1 MELNQYQIVLVN
13 LDPTQ
18 GSEIKKTRPCL
29 IISPNEMNKYLQ
41 TIVVAPMTTS
51 SKPYPTRVEVKQ
63 NKTKGWVVIDQI
75 RTVDRTRILKTFDFL
90 TENEISRIAF
100 PNLIPLEFP
109 I

>member
-18 GSEIKKTRPCL
+18 GSEIKKTHPCL

-51 SKPYPTRVEVKQ
+51 SKPYPTRVEVKH

-75 RTVDRTRILKTFDFL
+75 ITVDRTRILKTFDFL
-90 TENEISRIAF
+90 TENEISRIKAVIQETF
-100 PNLIPLEFP
+100 VD
-109 I
+109 